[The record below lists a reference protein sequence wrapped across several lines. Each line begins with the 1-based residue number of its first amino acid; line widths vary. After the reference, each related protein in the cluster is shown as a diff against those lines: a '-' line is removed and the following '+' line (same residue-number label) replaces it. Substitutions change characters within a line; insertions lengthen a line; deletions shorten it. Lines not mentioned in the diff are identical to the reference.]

1 MLCHDLAH
9 VRISFVSERN
19 IKIIMGTVINLKWK
33 LIGPCPNQWFAYFYN
48 ESEDRTY
55 EVYLREDTY
64 WWSASLFSASG
75 QHSDEEFKRLH
86 CELLTDESIP
96 LAFYYDTD
104 IDNGPKLVE
113 EAILFL
119 QHRFPHLSF
128 DSKIREQY
136 DFTAG
141 LEDMDDGSRT
151 ELLERRAE
159 LMRRYLEKYEEFKK
173 SNR

>member
-1 MLCHDLAH
+1 
-9 VRISFVSERN
+9 
-19 IKIIMGTVINLKWK
+19 MGTVINLKWK
-33 LIGPCPNQWFAYFYN
+33 HIGPCPDQWFAYFYN

-55 EVYLREDTY
+55 EVYIREDTY
-64 WWSASLFSASG
+64 WWSASLSSAEG
-75 QHSDEEFKRLH
+75 QHTAEEFERIPS
-86 CELLTDESIP
+86 EQQVYENIP

-104 IDNGPKLVE
+104 VDNRPKME
-113 EAILFL
+113 EEVLLFL

-128 DSKIREQY
+128 DSKIRDRY

-159 LMRRYLEKYEEFKK
+159 LMRRYLAEYEEFKK
-173 SNR
+173 SNP

>member
-1 MLCHDLAH
+1 MSTRP
-9 VRISFVSERN
+9 V
-19 IKIIMGTVINLKWK
+19 
-33 LIGPCPNQWFAYFYN
+33 
-48 ESEDRTY
+48 Y
-55 EVYLREDTY
+55 EN
-64 WWSASLFSASG
+64 
-75 QHSDEEFKRLH
+75 
-86 CELLTDESIP
+86 IP

-104 IDNGPKLVE
+104 VDNRPKME
-113 EAILFL
+113 EEVLLFL

-128 DSKIREQY
+128 DSKIRDRY

-141 LEDMDDGSRT
+141 LEYMDDGSRT

>member
-1 MLCHDLAH
+1 
-9 VRISFVSERN
+9 
-19 IKIIMGTVINLKWK
+19 MGTVINLKWK
-33 LIGPCPNQWFAYFYN
+33 LIGPCPDQWFAYFYN

-55 EVYLREDTY
+55 EVYIREDTY
-64 WWSASLFSASG
+64 WWSAALASAKG
-75 QHSDEEFKRLH
+75 QHTAEEFER
-86 CELLTDESIP
+86 IP
-96 LAFYYDTD
+96 SEQQVYEN
-104 IDNGPKLVE
+104 IPME
-113 EAILFL
+113 EEVLLFL

-141 LEDMDDGSRT
+141 LEYMDDGSRT

-159 LMRRYLEKYEEFKK
+159 LMRRYLAKYEEFKK

>member
-1 MLCHDLAH
+1 
-9 VRISFVSERN
+9 
-19 IKIIMGTVINLKWK
+19 MGTVINLKWK
-33 LIGPCPNQWFAYFYN
+33 LIGPCPDQWFAYFYN

-55 EVYLREDTY
+55 EVYIREDTY
-64 WWSASLFSASG
+64 WWSASLSSAEG
-75 QHSDEEFKRLH
+75 QHTAEEFERIPS
-86 CELLTDESIP
+86 EQQVYENIP

-104 IDNGPKLVE
+104 VDNRPKME
-113 EAILFL
+113 EEVLLFL

>member
-1 MLCHDLAH
+1 
-9 VRISFVSERN
+9 
-19 IKIIMGTVINLKWK
+19 MGTVINLKWK
-33 LIGPCPNQWFAYFYN
+33 RIGPCPDQWFAYFYN

-64 WWSASLFSASG
+64 WWSAALSSAKG
-75 QHSDEEFKRLH
+75 QHTAEEFERIPS
-86 CELLTDESIP
+86 EQQVYENIP

-104 IDNGPKLVE
+104 VDNRPKME
-113 EAILFL
+113 EEVLL
-119 QHRFPHLSF
+119 F

-141 LEDMDDGSRT
+141 LEYMDDGSRT

-159 LMRRYLEKYEEFKK
+159 LMRRYLAKYEEFKK
-173 SNR
+173 

>member
-1 MLCHDLAH
+1 
-9 VRISFVSERN
+9 
-19 IKIIMGTVINLKWK
+19 MGTVINLKWK
-33 LIGPCPNQWFAYFYN
+33 HIGPCPDQWFAYFYN

-55 EVYLREDTY
+55 EVYIREDTY
-64 WWSASLFSASG
+64 WWSASLSSA
-75 QHSDEEFKRLH
+75 
-86 CELLTDESIP
+86 
-96 LAFYYDTD
+96 YDTD
-104 IDNGPKLVE
+104 VDNRPKME
-113 EAILFL
+113 EEVLLFL

-159 LMRRYLEKYEEFKK
+159 QMRRYLEKYE
-173 SNR
+173 